1 METDTPDFG
10 ALIDLLQMVVNDGLP
25 HDRKKAIMLQ
35 LHAVKSYSRREH
47 LADLTLNL
55 LDIEDCLGFGKPETE
70 IDNERLEALIGRLN
84 NILFDDGDESEADAE
99 AATESSVEEAV
110 PVIEMT
116 LCNCTSRDEAREIAR
131 GLVETGLA
139 ACVNIIANIGSIFR
153 WQGEIVDTSEC
164 QLQIKSSPMNRERI
178 KQYIV
183 EHHSNDIPEII
194 NVPISHGN
202 VDYLA
207 WVLENTEV
215 EVN

>member
-1 METDTPDFG
+1 METATPDFS

-35 LHAVKSYSRREH
+35 LHAVKSYSRREQ

-55 LDIEDCLGFGKPETE
+55 LDIEDCLGFGKPEAE
-70 IDNERLEALIGRLN
+70 IDNERLEALIGRLS
-84 NILFDDGDESEADAE
+84 NIVYDDGEESEADAE
-99 AATESSVEEAV
+99 LEAESPVEETVA
-110 PVIEMT
+110 VIEMT
-116 LCNCTSRDEAREIAR
+116 ICNCSSRDEAREIAR
-131 GLVETGLA
+131 GLVESGLA
-139 ACVNIIANIGSIFR
+139 ACVNIIANIGSIYR

-164 QLQIKSSPMNRERI
+164 QLQIKSSPMKREAI

-194 NVPISHGN
+194 NVPISDGN

-207 WVLENTEV
+207 WVLETTEV
-215 EVN
+215 EVD